1 MPYSHG
7 PHSFVIKELKHRP
20 DCTPKARSRAWSTP
34 PSQPH
39 PACIPSNKQ
48 STALSLSTL
57 KKQTLQCSFFCLF
70 FCVLLL
76 YAPVAVG
83 KQFLVQALGPF
94 NNSTNNCILF
104 LRLLACNGA
113 AAALA
118 PAVWEEREFVPRAKC
133 IALGQLVPPNP
144 RVHYLGGGNSPHSA
158 LSRNWSFQLLFQRYS
173 IISIFPS
180 TSPLLNSSQITE
192 SCLNEMCTLTEQ
204 VN

>member
-1 MPYSHG
+1 MQKTQLSRCILQSSHG
-7 PHSFVIKELKHRP
+7 PHSFITKELRHRP
-20 DCTPKARSRAWSTP
+20 DCPQETSSRPWSTATF
-34 PSQPH
+34 QPH
-39 PACIPSNKQ
+39 PDLHPLHQTVHC
-48 STALSLSTL
+48 TVL
-57 KKQTLQCSFFCLF
+57 KHMKKINPAVVLLLPLF
-70 FCVLLL
+70 FVLLL

-144 RVHYLGGGNSPHSA
+144 RVHYLGSGSSPHSV
-158 LSRNWSFQLLFQRYS
+158 LSRNWIFQLLFKR
-173 IISIFPS
+173 
-180 TSPLLNSSQITE
+180 
-192 SCLNEMCTLTEQ
+192 
-204 VN
+204 